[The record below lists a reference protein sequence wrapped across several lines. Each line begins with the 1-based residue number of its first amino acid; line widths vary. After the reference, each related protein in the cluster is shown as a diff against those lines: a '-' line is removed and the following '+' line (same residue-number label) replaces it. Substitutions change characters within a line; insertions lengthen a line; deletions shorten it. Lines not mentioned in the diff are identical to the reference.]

1 MAVLSKEKFYAAL
14 RKSMDTS
21 SLLMIT
27 AAVIAVIAVY
37 LKSPKA
43 AASGIGAGISLLIEI
58 APHMVAAF
66 TLAGLVQA
74 IVPQETIV
82 AGWVKAPVIA
92 AC

>member
-1 MAVLSKEKFYAAL
+1 
-14 RKSMDTS
+14 MDTS
-21 SLLMIT
+21 SLLMIA

-43 AASGIGAGISLLIEI
+43 AEAGVGAGLSLIVEI
-58 APHMVAAF
+58 APRMVAAF

-82 AGWVKAPVIA
+82 RWMGQGSGYRGLMIGMSLG
-92 AC
+92 